1 MYLVRC
7 SLLYHP
13 AVAAAAAAAVVDATD
28 AEMLIIIIIMRGL
41 PARGVTSRKSRGC
54 VDYIR
59 QRRILRVSKFRRI
72 H

>member
-13 AVAAAAAAAVVDATD
+13 AVAAAAAAVVDATD
-28 AEMLIIIIIMRGL
+28 AEMLIIIIMRGL

-54 VDYIR
+54 VDCIN
-59 QRRILRVSKFRRI
+59 ID
-72 H
+72 

>member
-28 AEMLIIIIIMRGL
+28 AEMLVIRMIGL

-59 QRRILRVSKFRRI
+59 QRRLSMRIL
-72 H
+72 

>member
-13 AVAAAAAAAVVDATD
+13 AVAAAAAAAAVVDATD
-28 AEMLIIIIIMRGL
+28 AEMLIIRMIGL
-41 PARGVTSRKSRGC
+41 PAREVTSRKSRGC

-59 QRRILRVSKFRRI
+59 QRRLSMRIL
-72 H
+72 